1 VPVGNVYVKVLVVG
15 AIVVGNELT
24 GMDEVGKGVATV
36 VCIGTAR
43 GWAKLPTGRV
53 PATGVPAGTDGWI
66 QFVVGKALE

>member
-1 VPVGNVYVKVLVVG
+1 MYVKVLVVG

-24 GMDEVGKGVATV
+24 GTDEVGKGVATI

-43 GWAKLPTGRV
+43 GWALPAGRV
-53 PATGVPAGTDGWI
+53 PATGAPGTDGWI

>member
-1 VPVGNVYVKVLVVG
+1 MPVGNVYVKVLVVG

-43 GWAKLPTGRV
+43 G
-53 PATGVPAGTDGWI
+53 
-66 QFVVGKALE
+66 

>member
-1 VPVGNVYVKVLVVG
+1 MPVGNVYVKVLVVG

-36 VCIGTAR
+36 VCIGTAS
-43 GWAKLPTGRV
+43 GAKLPAGRV
-53 PATGVPAGTDGWI
+53 PATAVPAGTDGWI